1 MLGRWRD
8 PRVPSRARRDDTVG
22 IVLSDARVT
31 RDASSTQDD
40 FRPIRSW
47 VAMPTLVPCAVA
59 CLALTVAVGL
69 QAPAVSVGPRW
80 TSGHRG
86 RALPPIPIELPWVIE
101 PARDPRPRDSG
112 RSWMTW
118 ALAALVA
125 IALLIGI
132 ARWIRRATRRVSPVH
147 AARVGGD
154 AGAPSEADARI
165 LQSGLAAAIQILSRD
180 DRDLANA
187 VVQAWQGLEDAAA
200 AAGFHRRP
208 AETASEFT
216 ARILYRSRGS
226 AEPIAVLLALY
237 QRVRFGEHAPQ
248 ADDIVA
254 ARRSLVVLVNLWQ
267 ADFPERR
274 PTARAW

>member
-8 PRVPSRARRDDTVG
+8 PRVPSRARRDDAVG
-22 IVLSDARVT
+22 PVRSDVHVT
-31 RDASSTQDD
+31 RDASRTQDA
-40 FRPIRSW
+40 FRQIRSW

-69 QAPAVSVGPRW
+69 QAPAVSVGVRW
-80 TSGHRG
+80 TPGPRSRTL
-86 RALPPIPIELPWVIE
+86 RPIPLELPGIIE

-112 RSWMTW
+112 RSWMAW

-125 IALLIGI
+125 IAVLIGI

-147 AARVGGD
+147 AARTGGD
-154 AGAPSEADARI
+154 ARAPSEADARI
-165 LQSGLAAAIQILSRD
+165 LQSGLAAAIQMLSRD

-248 ADDIVA
+248 ADDIAA
-254 ARRSLVVLVNLWQ
+254 ARRSLVVLGNLWH
-267 ADFPERR
+267 ADLPGRR
-274 PTARAW
+274 PTAPAR